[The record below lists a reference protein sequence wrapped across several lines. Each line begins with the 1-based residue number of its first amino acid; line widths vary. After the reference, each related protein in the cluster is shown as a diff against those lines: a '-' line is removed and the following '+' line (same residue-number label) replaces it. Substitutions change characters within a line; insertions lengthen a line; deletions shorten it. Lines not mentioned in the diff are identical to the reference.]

1 MEIGKIIIRRIK
13 DASAENYAIEDW
25 TSGTAKQIN
34 FTKYN
39 IKETDFRVKTATFTS
54 PQHLDLT
61 TGMYAILIS
70 SPYHENFAGVVL
82 DVDYDED
89 SGVYSY
95 QCQDWSRKWIAKF
108 TGICSK
114 KPLIRVLRV
123 LITRGAVPLKRKAT
137 AAELKKNKTAL
148 SGLKKTEL
156 YDQSL
161 YNGNKY
167 KGNPMYNN
175 VSLLIKDKTIIET
188 IRDLVYA
195 QLGWFD
201 IWFNDKGIIQITP
214 ISKYD
219 WEHTGLHLSLG
230 EYYNRKFKFSTT
242 NAITR
247 VMVNGNG
254 LKGGKAY
261 SSEDL
266 LGLDLTAFFGYNV
279 VSVNDPNQD
288 KPKAATTSSSKSTTS
303 NSNMKNPFN
312 NKDKKIIVSADG
324 GSGDFRAGII
334 GKLEADGWNVKD
346 LGTGPG
352 THSTSYDILDSS
364 YAVNL
369 TIYNG
374 ADPATIAE
382 PVTGWLNHN
391 HKKAGVTLVQMFD
404 TSSWTNPQ
412 GMKPYRYGDFSGY
425 YCGKAWDDNYSSG
438 YVDIS
443 NLGDWYKKYYPEVV
457 HVCGPSVSEAYE
469 QFKAGGYLKS
479 KGLV

>member
-1 MEIGKIIIRRIK
+1 
-13 DASAENYAIEDW
+13 
-25 TSGTAKQIN
+25 
-34 FTKYN
+34 
-39 IKETDFRVKTATFTS
+39 
-54 PQHLDLT
+54 
-61 TGMYAILIS
+61 
-70 SPYHENFAGVVL
+70 
-82 DVDYDED
+82 
-89 SGVYSY
+89 
-95 QCQDWSRKWIAKF
+95 
-108 TGICSK
+108 
-114 KPLIRVLRV
+114 
-123 LITRGAVPLKRKAT
+123 LK
-137 AAELKKNKTAL
+137 
-148 SGLKKTEL
+148 
-156 YDQSL
+156 
-161 YNGNKY
+161 
-167 KGNPMYNN
+167 
-175 VSLLIKDKTIIET
+175 V
-188 IRDLVYA
+188 
-195 QLGWFD
+195 
-201 IWFNDKGIIQITP
+201 
-214 ISKYD
+214 
-219 WEHTGLHLSLG
+219 
-230 EYYNRKFKFSTT
+230 
-242 NAITR
+242 
-247 VMVNGNG
+247 
-254 LKGGKAY
+254 GKAY

-266 LGLDLTAFFGYNV
+266 LNLDLTAFFGYNV
-279 VSVNDPNQD
+279 VSVNDPVQD
-288 KPKAATTSSSKSTTS
+288 KPKAAKTTTTKKTTTQ
-303 NSNMKNPFN
+303 SNMKNPFN

-334 GKLEADGWNVKD
+334 GKLEGDGWNVKD

-404 TSSWTNPQ
+404 TRDWTNPQ